1 MSTLGSDSIATDP
14 GATDLGHQRLLQA
27 NWGALRYFNL
37 YRLVISG
44 LFAVLSTTG
53 KMPPNLS
60 ALDVRLLSITSLVYL
75 AIAAFAQWTIEERRF
90 PYRIQVYSLSLLDI
104 VAITLLMHAAGG
116 VTSGL
121 GMLLV
126 VGVAGTCLLASGR
139 AGVFFAALATFAF
152 LGETIFGFLYLGY
165 GSANYTQAG
174 LLGAACFGT
183 AILATTLAER
193 ARQGEA
199 LAAQRAVDI
208 QNLSLLNEHIVKRMR
223 AGVLVL
229 DSSGRLVLQN
239 DAATEILGVDG
250 EQPKEKLDQ
259 ISESLA
265 HLHRH
270 WLETGE
276 NPESTITGRGR
287 INALISFTELATTD
301 EAQRGTLVFLEDAAE
316 TRQRAQQLKL
326 ASLGR
331 LTASIAHEIR
341 NPLGAI
347 SHAGQL
353 LSESPDLHEQDRRL
367 IDIVLQHSGR
377 VNSIIENILMLGRR
391 KDTISESFELKPW
404 FDEFL
409 NELRDRYSLGDSALE
424 CYWDDENIVVRI
436 DKTQLHQVL
445 WNLCE
450 NAMRYA
456 RSEPFITFTLGVDR
470 SNGRPF
476 IEVADSGE
484 GLSPEIADRLFEPF
498 ATTESAGT
506 GLGLYIAREMCES
519 NQASLQLTSY
529 QDGCRFQVTFA
540 HPDRQ
545 QRIGEL

>member
-1 MSTLGSDSIATDP
+1 MSAVAADTRP
-14 GATDLGHQRLLQA
+14 PEVRQRIVLA
-27 NWGALRYFNL
+27 NWGALRYLNL
-37 YRLVISG
+37 YRLIIAG

-60 ALDVRLLSITSLVYL
+60 ALDIRLLSVTSLVYV
-75 AIAAFAQWTIEERRF
+75 AVAGFAQWSIEEQKF
-90 PYRIQVYSLSLLDI
+90 PYRAQVYGLTLLDI

-126 VGVAGTCLLASGR
+126 VAVAGTCLLASGR
-139 AGVFFAALATFAF
+139 SGVFFAALATFAF

-193 ARQGEA
+193 ARRGEA
-199 LAAQRAVDI
+199 LAAQRALDI
-208 QNLSLLNEHIVKRMR
+208 ENLSLLNEHIVRRMR
-223 AGVLVL
+223 AGVMVL
-229 DSSGRLVLQN
+229 DPGGRVVLSN
-239 DAATEILGVDG
+239 DAAAEILGQKP
-250 EQPKEKLDQ
+250 EQGQLTLADV
-259 ISESLA
+259 SEPLA
-265 HLHRH
+265 ALHRE
-270 WLETGE
+270 WLRTGE
-276 NPESTITGRGR
+276 NPESTITGRSS
-287 INALISFTELATTD
+287 INALISFTELGTTD
-301 EAQRGTLVFLEDAAE
+301 TQQSGTLVFLEDAAQ

-353 LSESPDLHEQDRRL
+353 LSESPDLQDQDRRL

-391 KDTISESFELKPW
+391 RDTIPESFELKPW
-404 FDEFL
+404 FDDFYV
-409 NELRDRYSLGDSALE
+409 ELLQRFSKRDDAFSVTWEAD
-424 CYWDDENIVVRI
+424 NIVVRM
-436 DKTQLHQVL
+436 DKVQLHQVL

-450 NAMRYA
+450 NALRYA
-456 RSEPFITFTLGVDR
+456 ETEPLIAFTFGV
-470 SNGRPF
+470 SSVNGRPF
-476 IEVADSGE
+476 IEIQDSGA
-484 GLSPEIADRLFEPF
+484 GLSEEIADRLFEPF
-498 ATTESAGT
+498 ATTEAEGT

-519 NQASLQLTSY
+519 NQAALQLLSFSG
-529 QDGCRFQVTFA
+529 GCCFRVTFA
-540 HPDRQ
+540 HPERQ